1 MNDWKEDTFVDNM
14 NHLLFDFLDKH
25 ADMYEGK
32 DAINPELYDLYKVKR
47 GLRDKDGNG
56 VVAGLTTISTIEAF
70 DISGD
75 QKVPCDGRLYYRG
88 YDVRE
93 LVSGT
98 VREKRFGFEEAAYLL
113 MFGCLPDRRELKQ
126 FCDDANDQK
135 ANDQHENGVE
145 HLIQRAGSQSG
156 KKIFQHGKQLLR
168 CNN

>member
-1 MNDWKEDTFVDNM
+1 MDNM

-47 GLRDKDGNG
+47 GLRDKNGNG

-98 VREKRFGFEEAAYLL
+98 VREKRFGFEPEITAKISKK
-113 MFGCLPDRRELKQ
+113 RIRI
-126 FCDDANDQK
+126 
-135 ANDQHENGVE
+135 HEVPISYHPRTTKE
-145 HLIQRAGSQSG
+145 G
-156 KKIFQHGKQLLR
+156 KKIGFKDGLR
-168 CNN
+168 AIYCIWRYR

>member
-1 MNDWKEDTFVDNM
+1 MDNM

-47 GLRDKDGNG
+47 GLRDKNGNG

-98 VREKRFGFEEAAYLL
+98 VREKRFGFEEMHMESFTALIFSEEKPKLL
-113 MFGCLPDRRELKQ
+113 
-126 FCDDANDQK
+126 FCSFIKSSTCSTGEIFKEDS
-135 ANDQHENGVE
+135 
-145 HLIQRAGSQSG
+145 SQ
-156 KKIFQHGKQLLR
+156 
-168 CNN
+168 

>member
-1 MNDWKEDTFVDNM
+1 MDNM

-47 GLRDKDGNG
+47 GLRDKNGNG

-126 FCDDANDQK
+126 FCD
-135 ANDQHENGVE
+135 V
-145 HLIQRAGSQSG
+145 LGSMRTLPT
-156 KKIFQHGKQLLR
+156 I
-168 CNN
+168 CA

>member
-1 MNDWKEDTFVDNM
+1 MDNM

-47 GLRDKDGNG
+47 GLRDKNGNG

-93 LVSGT
+93 LVSKSARRS
-98 VREKRFGFEEAAYLL
+98 VRRRIRRSSWYLPRRKISIRSVVWVWGL
-113 MFGCLPDRRELKQ
+113 M
-126 FCDDANDQK
+126 
-135 ANDQHENGVE
+135 
-145 HLIQRAGSQSG
+145 I
-156 KKIFQHGKQLLR
+156 I
-168 CNN
+168 

>member
-1 MNDWKEDTFVDNM
+1 MDNM

-47 GLRDKDGNG
+47 GLRDKNGNG

-88 YDVRE
+88 
-93 LVSGT
+93 
-98 VREKRFGFEEAAYLL
+98 
-113 MFGCLPDRRELKQ
+113 
-126 FCDDANDQK
+126 
-135 ANDQHENGVE
+135 
-145 HLIQRAGSQSG
+145 
-156 KKIFQHGKQLLR
+156 
-168 CNN
+168 